1 MHSIIARRLWD
12 ILWPGV
18 ASIDS
23 TLAPLA
29 SLNLSGIARTRVTA
43 AHRGNESRAQPP
55 LIILQI

>member
-18 ASIDS
+18 ASIDR

-29 SLNLSGIARTRVTA
+29 SLGVSGIARTRVTA
-43 AHRGNESRAQPP
+43 ADRANESRAQPP